1 MLYESVHAYN
11 NNNAGG
17 DMNDFDVI
25 VVGGGGAGLAAA
37 IIARQA
43 GASVMVVEADTR
55 LGGATALSAAVMYAC
70 NTSVQRARGIQDT
83 PEAMFRYMMTLA
95 SWEADPRS
103 LRLLCEQSG
112 PALEWL
118 IELGVQFP
126 VDYLLCSGVEEVPR
140 GHPSLGIS
148 NALINAAGAC
158 GVEHALGSRVD
169 KLLLENGRVVGVSC
183 AGMEL
188 RSKAVVVT
196 TGGFGNNPQMLKR
209 LFPTAAAHGDWTYA
223 VHMDAPFILGDGIEL
238 GEAIGA
244 AIVGQDTG
252 LLLPTSGL
260 GKWIE
265 AFLPPWIVMVNTRG
279 RRFVDESAPYA
290 VSGYLMNSQPD
301 QRAYA
306 IFDEHTLE
314 VASQD
319 MRFADPYHSGTA
331 MPTWEYHLLRR
342 SIAEGK
348 ILQSDT
354 LAGLAEQIGLD
365 PLTLETTVGRYNNDC
380 DQGRDTLF
388 FKDMPERFP
397 LRHGPFYAREV
408 RASVIGQTGAGL
420 EIDDSGQVLDVH
432 GQVITGLYAAGEVLG
447 CAVGKRYSG
456 GGMGICNAMV
466 FGRLAGQSAAAFAAS
481 DAVSEDPAVQ
491 AG

>member
-1 MLYESVHAYN
+1 
-11 NNNAGG
+11 
-17 DMNDFDVI
+17 MNDFDVI

-37 IIARQA
+37 ILARQA
-43 GASVMVVEADTR
+43 GASVMVLEADTK

-70 NTSVQRARGIQDT
+70 NTSVQRARGIEDT

-95 SWEADPRS
+95 SWQADPRI
-103 LRLLCEQSG
+103 LRILCEQSG

-126 VDYLLCSGVEEVPR
+126 ADYLLCSGVEDVPR
-140 GHPSLGIS
+140 GHPSLGVAYS
-148 NALINAAGAC
+148 LINAAGAA
-158 GVEHALGSRVD
+158 GVEYALGTRVD
-169 KLLLENGRVVGVSC
+169 KLLVEEGRVVGISADGV
-183 AGMEL
+183 EL
-188 RSKAVVVT
+188 RAGAVIVT
-196 TGGFGNNPQMLKR
+196 TGGFGNSPEMIR
-209 LFPTAAAHGDWTYA
+209 RFFPTAAAHGDWTYA
-223 VHMDAPFILGDGIEL
+223 VHKDAPFILGDGITL
-238 GEAIGA
+238 GQSVGA
-244 AIVGQDTG
+244 AIVGEDTG

-265 AFLPPWIVMVNTRG
+265 AFLPPWIVMVNSQG

-290 VSGYLMNSQPD
+290 VSGYLMNSQPG

-306 IFDEHTLE
+306 IFDEHSLE

-348 ILQSDT
+348 IEQADSLAE
-354 LAGLAEQIGLD
+354 LAGKIGLD
-365 PLTLETTVGRYNNDC
+365 AETLSATVALYNADC
-380 DQGRDTLF
+380 DQGRDSLF
-388 FKDMPERFP
+388 FKDMPERFS

-408 RASVIGQTGAGL
+408 RACVIGQTGAGL
-420 EIDDSGQVLDVH
+420 DINDHAQVLDEH
-432 GQVITGLYAAGEVLG
+432 GRVIPGLYAAGEVLG

-466 FGRLAGQSAAAFAAS
+466 FGRLAGQSAAADVLVDKEA
-481 DAVSEDPAVQ
+481 
-491 AG
+491 

>member
-1 MLYESVHAYN
+1 
-11 NNNAGG
+11 
-17 DMNDFDVI
+17 MNDFDVI

-37 IIARQA
+37 ILARQA
-43 GASVMVVEADTR
+43 GASVMVLEADTK

-70 NTSVQRARGIQDT
+70 NTSVQRARGIEDT

-95 SWEADPRS
+95 SWQADPRI
-103 LRLLCEQSG
+103 LRILCEQSG

-126 VDYLLCSGVEEVPR
+126 ADYLLCSGVEDVPR
-140 GHPSLGIS
+140 GHPSLGVADS
-148 NALINAAGAC
+148 LINAAGVA
-158 GVEHALGSRVD
+158 GVEYALGTRVD
-169 KLLLENGRVVGVSC
+169 KLLVVDGRVVGIGADGV
-183 AGMEL
+183 EL
-188 RSKAVVVT
+188 RASAVIVT
-196 TGGFGNNPQMLKR
+196 TGGFGNNPEMIR
-209 LFPTAAAHGDWTYA
+209 RFFPTAAAHGDWTYA

-238 GEAIGA
+238 GQSVGA
-244 AIVGQDTG
+244 AIVGEDTG

-265 AFLPPWIVMVNTRG
+265 AFLPPWIVMVNSLG

-306 IFDEHTLE
+306 IFDEHALE

-348 ILQSDT
+348 IEQADSLAE
-354 LAGLAEQIGLD
+354 LAGKIGLD
-365 PLTLETTVGRYNNDC
+365 GETLTATVELYNADC
-380 DQGRDTLF
+380 DQGRDSLF
-388 FKDMPERFP
+388 FKNMPERFP

-408 RASVIGQTGAGL
+408 RACVIGQTGAGL
-420 EIDDSGQVLDVH
+420 EINDHAQVLDEH
-432 GQVITGLYAAGEVLG
+432 GRVIPGLYAAGEVLG

-466 FGRLAGQSAAAFAAS
+466 LGRLAGQSAAANVLVGKEA
-481 DAVSEDPAVQ
+481 
-491 AG
+491 

>member
-1 MLYESVHAYN
+1 MHTITKMS
-11 NNNAGG
+11 GG
-17 DMNDFDVI
+17 AMNDFDVI

-37 IIARQA
+37 IVARQA
-43 GASVMVVEADTR
+43 GASVMVVEADTK

-70 NTSVQRARGIQDT
+70 NTSIQKACGIEDT

-95 SWEADPRS
+95 SWEADPRI
-103 LRLLCEQSG
+103 LRIMCEQSG

-118 IELGVQFP
+118 IDLGVQFP
-126 VDYLLCSGVEEVPR
+126 ADYLLCSGVEDVPR

-158 GVEHALGSRVD
+158 GVEYALGSRVD
-169 KLLLENGRVVGVSC
+169 KLLVEEGRVVGISS
-183 AGMEL
+183 AGQEL
-188 RSKAVVVT
+188 RSDAVIVT
-196 TGGFGNNPQMLKR
+196 TGGFGNNPQMIKR

-238 GEAIGA
+238 AEAVGA
-244 AIVGQDTG
+244 AIVGEDTG

-265 AFLPPWIVMVNTRG
+265 AFLPPWIVMVNTLG

-290 VSGYLMNSQPD
+290 VSGYLMNSQPE
-301 QRAYA
+301 QRAFA
-306 IFDEHTLE
+306 IFDEKTLE

-348 ILQSDT
+348 IIQAATLHE
-354 LAGLAEQIGLD
+354 LAGLIGID
-365 PLTLETTVGRYNNDC
+365 PQTLEATVARYNDDC
-380 DQGRDTLF
+380 DQGRDSLF
-388 FKDMPERFP
+388 FKDMPDRFP

-408 RASVIGQTGAGL
+408 RACVIGQTGAGL
-420 EIDDSGQVLDVH
+420 DINDKAQVLDVH
-432 GQVITGLYAAGEVLG
+432 GQVIAGLYAAGEVLG

-466 FGRLAGQSAAAFAAS
+466 FGRLAGQSAALEFTS
-481 DAVSEDPAVQ
+481 GAVSAR
-491 AG
+491 